1 MMERTITELEKAIE
15 KIRQNRTYSAVEILK
30 PVLEVAK
37 EEQKILEEKDKMFL
51 QLP

>member
-1 MMERTITELEKAIE
+1 MMERTIKELEEAIE

-30 PVLEVAK
+30 PVLETAK
-37 EEQKILEEKDKMFL
+37 EEQKFLEENSKMVL